1 MELNWRS
8 ACSMGSCV
16 EVAWKTSSFC
26 STGGCVQVG
35 QGDGWV
41 LVRDSKNPD
50 RPALSYRPGTWMDTV
65 LAPIMRY
72 RIPAVVDPSGGYVWR
87 GHTLEGEEQAHVFT
101 EEEWDAFCEGVRN
114 GEFTPE
120 ALSRGVIGQV
130 TDG

>member
-50 RPALSYRPGTWMDTV
+50 RPALSYRPQTWSATV
-65 LAPIMRY
+65 LAPVMLG
-72 RIPAVVDPSGGYVWR
+72 RIPGAVHDVPDGYEWR
-87 GHTLEGEEQAHVFT
+87 GHTVEGDEHALTFT
-101 EEEWDAFCEGVRN
+101 LDEWEAFEKGIRR
-114 GEFTPE
+114 GEFNPE
-120 ALSRGVIGQV
+120 ALSR
-130 TDG
+130 